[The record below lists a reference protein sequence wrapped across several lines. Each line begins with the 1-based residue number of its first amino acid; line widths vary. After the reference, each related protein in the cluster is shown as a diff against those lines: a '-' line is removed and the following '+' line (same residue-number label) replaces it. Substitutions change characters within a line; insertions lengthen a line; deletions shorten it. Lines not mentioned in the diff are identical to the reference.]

1 MEISWNGL
9 HVFYTY
15 ICIPKNITN
24 NAQYVTPYSEIY
36 CDKVKMCCGFSLGIW
51 FSCITFMQL
60 AVAGKR
66 RNTVVVHLQ
75 KRV

>member
-1 MEISWNGL
+1 MEISWYGL
-9 HVFYTY
+9 RVFYTY
-15 ICIPKNITN
+15 ICIPKSITN

-36 CDKVKMCCGFSLGIW
+36 CDKVKMCGFSLGNW
-51 FSCITFMQL
+51 FFCITFML
-60 AVAGKR
+60 LSVAGKR